1 MPYVS
6 LTNAHKVSLLDIE
19 RKLDLT
25 GFGDGCNQEYTKD
38 GEKTWLYW
46 NSTTTSKRR
55 ILYNETTNRWEIVE
69 PASGGGT
76 PTNVFYVSSD
86 ASLAGHPKDVLS
98 WVQGPDGTGSGGT
111 IALDNTALGGT
122 FDIRDFKNLTELNIP
137 HHEITEIKR

>member
-19 RKLDLT
+19 RKLVLT
-25 GFGDGCNQEYTKD
+25 GFGDGCNQTYTKD

-46 NSTTTSKRR
+46 NSTVTSRRR

-69 PASGGGT
+69 PAPGGGT

-86 ASLAGHPKDVLS
+86 DSLAGHPKDVSS
-98 WVQGPDGTGSGGT
+98 WDQGPDGTGSGGT
-111 IALDNTALGGT
+111 IALDNTALGGI

-137 HHEITEIKR
+137 HHGITEIKR